1 MSIVSKAN
9 QRWKNMRNF
18 KFAGALIEA
27 NGDFIAVEAG
37 GTGGVLEGIPRSRG
51 SWEIR
56 EYVSAINP
64 SENLRG

>member
-1 MSIVSKAN
+1 
-9 QRWKNMRNF
+9 MRNF